1 MLSLP
6 LIYPHET
13 DSTWLRGSYQ
23 PRADSP
29 PPVNGQNPH
38 QTHRQRQIREGEKKQ
53 QHAKSPLAILAAEE
67 AAIRQRKAAVRG
79 FGAQWIRPIG
89 FPKTLQAQ
97 TEEEVER
104 LEMLEEQRRNQ
115 GLDDLQAQQQLHET
129 QQAAQAHAAQA
140 EAAEEEGEEEEVD
153 LDAEIPDADA
163 DATGGDLT
171 FNEDSMMEGSQID
184 QAEHNADE
192 YAEMEEAELTGAA
205 RDEEDLDMDLDRDL
219 DDSVPEAG
227 SYQHTDTELEETD
240 SESELQDNSFT
251 GRSATRSAR
260 MPAPAPANRGGLD
273 FQSVGGL
280 QQRMRTQVSAADSL
294 PRSPGSLNLSS
305 SILESSMI
313 GSSPAMQRSNA
324 AGRGR
329 PASRR
334 GRLS

>member
-6 LIYPHET
+6 LIHPHEI

-23 PRADSP
+23 PRAESP
-29 PPVNGQNPH
+29 PPVNGQTPH
-38 QTHRQRQIREGEKKQ
+38 QTHRQRQLREGEKKQ

-115 GLDDLQAQQQLHET
+115 GLDDLQAQQQLLET
-129 QQAAQAHAAQA
+129 QQQAQEHAAQE
-140 EAAEEEGEEEEVD
+140 EANEEDGEEEEVD

-163 DATGGDLT
+163 TGLDVT
-171 FNEDSMMEGSQID
+171 FNEDSMMEGSQMD
-184 QAEHNADE
+184 PAEQNADE

-227 SYQHTDTELEETD
+227 SYQHTDTELEDTE
-240 SESELQDNSFT
+240 SESELQEDSFT
-251 GRSATRSAR
+251 SRSAARSAR
-260 MPAPAPANRGGLD
+260 MPAPATRPGLD
-273 FQSVGGL
+273 MGGL
-280 QQRMRTQVSAADSL
+280 QERMRAQVGLADSL

-305 SILESSMI
+305 SIMESSMM
-313 GSSPAMQRSNA
+313 GSSPVMQRGNA

-329 PASRR
+329 SDVRR
-334 GRLS
+334 GRHS

>member
-6 LIYPHET
+6 LIHPHET
-13 DSTWLRGSYQ
+13 DSTWRPHQ

-29 PPVNGQNPH
+29 PPTGQTPH
-38 QTHRQRQIREGEKKQ
+38 QTHRQRQLREGEKKQ
-53 QHAKSPLAILAAEE
+53 QHARSPLAILAAEE
-67 AAIRQRKAAVRG
+67 SAIRQRKAAVRG

-115 GLDDLQAQQQLHET
+115 GLDDLQAQQQLLET
-129 QQAAQAHAAQA
+129 QQQAQEHAAQT
-140 EAAEEEGEEEEVD
+140 EAGDEDADEDEVD

-163 DATGGDLT
+163 TGIT
-171 FNEDSMMEGSQID
+171 FNEESMLEGSQID
-184 QAEHNADE
+184 MTDHDADE
-192 YAEMEEAELTGAA
+192 YAGIEEAELTGAA

-240 SESELQDNSFT
+240 SESELQDESFT
-251 GRSATRSAR
+251 ERSAARSAR
-260 MPAPAPANRGGLD
+260 MPAPSHRSNMDAQGM
-273 FQSVGGL
+273 GGL
-280 QQRMRTQVSAADSL
+280 QERMRAQMGADSL

-305 SILESSMI
+305 SLMESSMI
-313 GSSPAMQRSNA
+313 GSSPVMSRTHAG
-324 AGRGR
+324 GRGR
-329 PASRR
+329 LGRR
-334 GRLS
+334 GRHS

>member
-6 LIYPHET
+6 LIHPHET

-29 PPVNGQNPH
+29 PPVNGQTPH

-53 QHAKSPLAILAAEE
+53 QHARSPLAILAAEE

-115 GLDDLQAQQQLHET
+115 GLDDLQAQQQLLET
-129 QQAAQAHAAQA
+129 QQQAQEHAAQA
-140 EAAEEEGEEEEVD
+140 EAGDEDAEEDEVD

-171 FNEDSMMEGSQID
+171 FNEDSMLEGSQVD
-184 QAEHNADE
+184 PAEREADE

-240 SESELQDNSFT
+240 SESELQEDSFT
-251 GRSATRSAR
+251 NRSAARSAR
-260 MPAPAPANRGGLD
+260 MPAPANRPGLD
-273 FQSVGGL
+273 AQPMGGL
-280 QQRMRTQVSAADSL
+280 QERMRAQVGAADSL

-313 GSSPAMQRSNA
+313 GSSPVMQRNNGGSRGRSNA
-324 AGRGR
+324 
-329 PASRR
+329 RR
-334 GRLS
+334 GRYS